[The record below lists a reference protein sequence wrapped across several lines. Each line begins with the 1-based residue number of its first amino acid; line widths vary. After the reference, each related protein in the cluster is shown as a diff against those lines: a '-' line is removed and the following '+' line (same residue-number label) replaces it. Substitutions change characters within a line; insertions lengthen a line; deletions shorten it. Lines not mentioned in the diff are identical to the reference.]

1 MPVLSLQFK
10 HTTNWFFYLII
21 LSVFLGGCS
30 NNNILSADKKDRIV
44 TFKSS
49 EELLVSSDMNL
60 DTQMVANRKLIND
73 WERFKI
79 ERRKEGEYVILAANQ
94 KFISADSTRDGL
106 LVANST
112 TASGHQQFKFIQVEE
127 NKFKIQD
134 EAGNY
139 VGLDKRNN
147 LHANKKNLLEA
158 EVFEIKEIHKNKF
171 SYFSFS
177 QLIFLI
183 SGLTFIFISILLF
196 QLKENPK
203 YSILF
208 LVTGGFLIRFFMI
221 MLDPYLNIWDE
232 QFHALV
238 AKNMIHF
245 PFKPMLYANPVLP
258 FLDNSWIFGDIWLH
272 KQPLF
277 LWQMALSMKIFGVNT
292 LAMRLPSALMSAVV
306 IYFIYRIGKITINKQ
321 VGFYG
326 AVLFAMSYFTLEM
339 VSGYYHTDHN
349 DIAFLF
355 YMAASIWCWVEY
367 ESASGKRKRNFL
379 IAIGVFSGCAVLVKW
394 LTGLLVFSGWGLT
407 ILAIKEKRK
416 IKKNYIDL
424 LFAFTISIL
433 VFLPW
438 QLYIFSAFPEV
449 SKMEFKHMS
458 SHFNEVIEGHGGTA
472 MYHLAITNLLYG
484 ISYIFIVI
492 ALLAWWPSIKNKVY
506 RLALF
511 TYVIAVYVFFT
522 LAATKMI
529 AFTYCI
535 SFLLFL
541 SFGNLLDKYFKIF
554 ILNKE
559 YLQKKIYNVLYTTV
573 VLAIVSMLT
582 LRIETIQENHTRWK
596 KTESAFNVSRE
607 RDTKI
612 INKLKTIFPDL
623 NEYVLF
629 NTKLEDKIP
638 AMFFLDVIAAYSD
651 IPDFTKYKSLSDQ
664 KIKLIIFDNDSLPEY
679 LMNDA
684 KVMKVG
690 LGYWE

>member
-1 MPVLSLQFK
+1 MKFLYFPLKLN
-10 HTTNWFFYLII
+10 TGRFFYLI
-21 LSVFLGGCS
+21 FLLVLLVGCS
-30 NNNILSADKKDRIV
+30 EKNILSADKKERIV
-44 TFKSS
+44 SIKSS

-60 DTQMVANRKLIND
+60 DTQLVANRKLVND

-79 ERRKEGEYVILAANQ
+79 ERRNESEFVIQAAN
-94 KFISADSTRDGL
+94 KKYISADTTRGGL
-106 LVANST
+106 LVANSSIVT
-112 TASGHQQFKFIQVEE
+112 KSQQFKFIPVEE

-134 EAGNY
+134 NVGNY

-147 LHANKKNLLEA
+147 LHANKKNLFEA

-171 SYFSFS
+171 SYFSLS

-183 SGLTFIFISILLF
+183 SGLTFVFISILLF
-196 QLKENPK
+196 QYKENAK

-208 LVTGGFLIRFFMI
+208 LLGGGFLIRFFMI

-245 PFKPMLYANPVLP
+245 PFKPMLYANAVLP
-258 FLDNSWIFGDIWLH
+258 FWDNSWIFGDIWLH

-292 LAMRLPSALMSAVV
+292 IAMRLPSALMSTVV
-306 IYFIYRIGKITINKQ
+306 IYFIYRIGKIAINKQ

-355 YMAASIWCWVEY
+355 YMAASIWSWVEY
-367 ESASGKRKRNFL
+367 ENASGKRKRNFL
-379 IAIGVFSGCAVLVKW
+379 IAIGVFAGCAVLVKW
-394 LTGLLVFSGWGLT
+394 LTGLLVYSGWGLT
-407 ILAIKEKRK
+407 ILAIKEKRIVK
-416 IKKNYIDL
+416 RNYTDIL
-424 LFAFTISIL
+424 IAFFISVVI
-433 VFLPW
+433 FLPW
-438 QLYIFSAFPEV
+438 QFYIFSAFPEV
-449 SKMEFKHMS
+449 SRMEYKHMS

-472 MYHLAITNLLYG
+472 MYHLTIANLLYG
-484 ISYIFIVI
+484 ISYIFILI
-492 ALLAWWPSIKNKVY
+492 ALLAWWPSFKNKVY
-506 RLALF
+506 RIALF
-511 TYVIAVYVFFT
+511 TYVIAVYLFFT
-522 LAATKMI
+522 IAATKMI

-535 SFLLFL
+535 SFLVFL

-559 YLQKKIYNVLYTTV
+559 YLSKKIYNVLYTTV
-573 VLAIVSMLT
+573 VLAVVAVLT
-582 LRIETIQENHTRWK
+582 LRIETIQENHTLWK
-596 KTESAFNVSRE
+596 KTESDFNVFRE

-612 INKLKTIFPDL
+612 IKKLKTLFPDI

-638 AMFFLDVIAAYSD
+638 AMFFTDVIAAYSD
-651 IPDFTKYKSLSDQ
+651 IPDYDKYKSLSDR
-664 KIKLIIFDNDSLPEY
+664 KIKMIIFDNGSLPDY
-679 LMNDA
+679 LMKDTRVK
-684 KVMKVG
+684 KVD
-690 LGYWE
+690 LGYWD